1 MGTERRH
8 LQNIHLT
15 ITAIDERKDLRDGR
29 KEKKVKAQREENT
42 VAKCKGDF
50 YGRGLALHSEVRMG
64 EIFDGTRSQQ
74 QFA

>member
-29 KEKKVKAQREENT
+29 KEKKVKAQREENA
-42 VAKCKGDF
+42 VAKCKGGLRKGTSSSVGINGD
-50 YGRGLALHSEVRMG
+50 GR
-64 EIFDGTRSQQ
+64 DC
-74 QFA
+74 